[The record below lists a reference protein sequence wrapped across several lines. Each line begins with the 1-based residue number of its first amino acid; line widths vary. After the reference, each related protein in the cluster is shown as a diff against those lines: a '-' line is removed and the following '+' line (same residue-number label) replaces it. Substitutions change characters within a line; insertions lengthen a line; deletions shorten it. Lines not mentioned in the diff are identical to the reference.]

1 MGDAKQ
7 PNQPEQAAPRSGS
20 RRQRRRAGA
29 PAKNFAQSR
38 SAKTARTVRY
48 HDESPEDARDFDVDY
63 WIKQRPPHW
72 G

>member
-7 PNQPEQAAPRSGS
+7 PDQPEEPTGHSGR

-29 PAKNFAQSR
+29 PAKNFAQPR
-38 SAKTARTVRY
+38 SAKTARTVHY
-48 HDESPEDARDFDVDY
+48 HDESPEDARDFDADY
-63 WIKQRPPHW
+63 WTKQRPPHW

>member
-7 PNQPEQAAPRSGS
+7 PDQRGTPTGHSGR

-29 PAKNFAQSR
+29 PAKNFAQPR
-38 SAKTARTVRY
+38 SAKTAPAVHY

-63 WIKQRPPHW
+63 WTKQRPPHW